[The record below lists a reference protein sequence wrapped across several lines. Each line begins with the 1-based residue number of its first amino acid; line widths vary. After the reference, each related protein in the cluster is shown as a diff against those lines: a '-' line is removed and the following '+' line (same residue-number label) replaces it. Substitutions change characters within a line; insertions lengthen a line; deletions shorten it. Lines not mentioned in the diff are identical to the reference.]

1 IITFQMSA
9 TIPSGLLTVNDYEK
23 AATSLLPV
31 HPRDYYNG
39 GAEDEVTLRENTRA
53 FEDYTIRP
61 FCLRDASSCSLSASF
76 LSHSLAHPIA
86 IAPTAFHRMA
96 HPEGELATVRGAKA
110 SKSLM
115 IASSWSTTPLEDMK
129 KEAGSHSMWFQLY
142 VYKDR
147 ELTKSIVRRAE
158 AAGFSAIVL
167 TVDTPMLG
175 RRLADRRN
183 RFQLPAHLKFAN
195 FASVAQEKMPSAS
208 NEASAFMNY
217 VSGQIDPTLT
227 WRDVRELTK
236 STSLPVIVKGVMRAE
251 DAVEAVSSGVK
262 GIIVSNHGGRQI
274 DSGPATIHILREI
287 VEAVQGKV
295 PVWMDGG
302 VRNGRDIFKA
312 LALGATGVFV
322 GRPVLWG
329 LTVAGEAGVAHVME
343 ILKLELEHTMRLAG
357 CPTIESIRAAKDIV
371 VHKSFFARL

>member
-1 IITFQMSA
+1 MVV
-9 TIPSGLLTVNDYEK
+9 PLHSGLLTVSDYEK
-23 AATSLLPV
+23 TATSLLPV

-39 GAEDEVTLRENTRA
+39 GAEDEVTLRENKRA
-53 FEDYTIRP
+53 FQDYTIRP
-61 FCLRDASSCSLSASF
+61 FCLRDASSCSLSTSF
-76 LSHSLAHPIA
+76 LSLPVSHPIG

-110 SKSLM
+110 SSALM
-115 IASSWSTTPLEDMK
+115 IASSWSTTPLEEMK
-129 KEAGSHSMWFQLY
+129 KEAGGHPMWFQLY

-147 ELTKSIVRRAE
+147 DLTRSIVRRAE
-158 AAGFSAIVL
+158 AAGYFAIVL
-167 TVDTPMLG
+167 TVDTPLLG
-175 RRLADRRN
+175 RRLADTRN
-183 RFQLPAHLKFAN
+183 RFQLPSHLKFAN

-208 NEASAFMNY
+208 NESSAFMNY
-217 VSGQIDPTLT
+217 VSGQIDPSLT
-227 WRDVRELTK
+227 WKDVRELAK
-236 STSLPVIVKGVMRAE
+236 STRLPVIVKGVMRGE
-251 DAVEAVSSGVK
+251 DAVEAINNGVK

-287 VEAVQGKV
+287 VDAVQGRV

-322 GRPVLWG
+322 GRPILWG
-329 LTVAGEAGVAHVME
+329 LTVAGENGVAHVLE
-343 ILKLELEHTMRLAG
+343 ILSKELEYTMRLAG
-357 CPTIESIRAAKDIV
+357 CPTIESIREAKDIV

>member
-1 IITFQMSA
+1 MA
-9 TIPSGLLTVNDYEK
+9 APSGLLTVSDYER
-23 AATSLLPV
+23 AATALLPV

-39 GAEDEVTLRENTRA
+39 GSEDEVTLRENKRA

-61 FCLRDASSCSLSASF
+61 FCLRDASSCSLSISF
-76 LSHSLAHPIA
+76 LSSSLSHPIA
-86 IAPTAFHRMA
+86 IAPTAFQKMA
-96 HPEGELATVRGAKA
+96 HPHGELATVRGAKA

-115 IASSWSTTPLEDMK
+115 VASSFATTTLEEIK
-129 KEAGSHSMWFQLY
+129 REAGSHPMWFQLY

-147 ELTKSIVRRAE
+147 ALSQSIVRRAE

-175 RRLADRRN
+175 RRLADIRN
-183 RFQLPAHLKFAN
+183 GFQLPSHLKFAN
-195 FASVAQEKMPSAS
+195 FANLPQAKMQATAS
-208 NEASAFMNY
+208 NEANAFMNY
-217 VSGQIDPTLT
+217 VSGQIDDSLT
-227 WRDVRELTK
+227 WGFLRDLTK

-251 DAVEAVSSGVK
+251 DAVEAVRSGVK

-287 VEAVQGKV
+287 VEAVQGRV
-295 PVWMDGG
+295 PVWVDGG
-302 VRNGRDIFKA
+302 IRNGRDIFKA

-329 LTVAGEAGVAHVME
+329 LTVAGEVGVTHVME
-343 ILKLELEHTMRLAG
+343 ILKRELEHTMRLAG
-357 CPTIESIRAAKDIV
+357 CSSIESIRAAKDIV